1 MAGERRGIRILR
13 IAVSALPLAILVPR
27 ATGCTGRDAEIVQP
41 ASIDAGLL
49 DTFVASDSTPD
60 TSDES
65 QPDADLDAGVSDA
78 SLSPVEFG
86 VNPTIATSDGGAGVE
101 LTLAE
106 VQTLGAGSR
115 AGSFVARYD
124 ALIDDSG
131 GTVDAA
137 FAMLAATSSIYAQ
150 HGASIAL
157 TLAIVDGEQDARPS
171 ALGASWTSGTA
182 TAAIEA
188 VIDQAFASCGD
199 SLAYL
204 SFGYETDRFL
214 AKASATDRAG
224 FVALADHA
232 LDYAR
237 SHPKRPAALKV
248 GVGFTLDA
256 LLGSGTSEQATLLGH
271 SDLPFVSYLPLGPTF
286 QAVEPHAAAQNLA
299 TLAAA
304 VADASAS
311 QVVLVDVAYP
321 SSQGAGSS
329 PDQQKVFFD
338 ALLPMLSEHRDRF
351 PFVAIDGLFDR
362 DPTSCAAESARY
374 GAPSNSALLAALCS
388 LGLMTNASTSDAG
401 SSEKPAWAS
410 VLAALSAFRSP

>member
-13 IAVSALPLAILVPR
+13 IAVSALPLALLVPR

-78 SLSPVEFG
+78 ALSPVEFG
-86 VNPTIATSDGGAGVE
+86 VNPTIAAGDGGTGVE
-101 LTLAE
+101 VTLAQI
-106 VQTLGAGSR
+106 QTLGAGSR
-115 AGSFVARYD
+115 AGSFVVGYD

-131 GTVDAA
+131 GTDDAA
-137 FAMLAATSSIYAQ
+137 FALLSATSATYAQ

-171 ALGASWTSGTA
+171 ALAASWTSGTA

-188 VIDQAFASCGD
+188 VIDHAFASGGN

-237 SHPKRPAALKV
+237 NHPKRPTALKV

-271 SDLPFVSYLPLGPTF
+271 SDLPFVSYLPLDPMF
-286 QAVEPHAAAQNLA
+286 QAIEPHAAAQNLA
-299 TLAAA
+299 TLA
-304 VADASAS
+304 DASAS
-311 QVVLVDVAYP
+311 QVVLLDVAYP

-329 PDQQKVFFD
+329 PDQQRMFFD
-338 ALLPMLSEHRDRF
+338 ALLPTLSEHRDRF
-351 PFVAIDGLFDR
+351 PFVAIEGLFDR
-362 DPTSCAAESARY
+362 DLASCTAESARY

-388 LGLMTNASTSDAG
+388 LGLMTNASTGDGGA
-401 SSEKPAWAS
+401 SEKPAWAS